1 VDAGAR
7 GFYASLMQSPRTAL
21 FSGTFPPGHPILV
34 SGVASFAPAF
44 RIVALHEH
52 PEMVFVSTYSIY
64 RRSLNG

>member
-7 GFYASLMQSPRTAL
+7 GFYAEVMQSPRTDL
-21 FSGTFPPGHPILV
+21 FSGTFPPRHPILV
-34 SGVASFAPAF
+34 SGAVRFAPAF

>member
-7 GFYASLMQSPRTAL
+7 GFYASVMRSARTAL
-21 FSGTFPPGHPILV
+21 FSGTFPPRHPILV
-34 SGVASFAPAF
+34 SGAASFVPAF